1 MKNVLIIGLGRFG
14 RHMALRMQDLGNDVL
29 AVEINEDTANDMV
42 GKIPNLQIADAT
54 NPQVIESLGINDF
67 DLCVVTIEENFQ
79 AALIVTY
86 LLHEAGAK
94 YIIARAARDMYRKLL
109 LHNGADYVVYT
120 EKDEAEKLA
129 IRFGARNVFDYNE
142 LSTNLGIY
150 EIATPLSWVGHSIL
164 ELKVRTAYGIEIL
177 AFQQQ
182 GGDVEQILN
191 PDFLFTK
198 DMHLF
203 VIGTP
208 DAIRK
213 ITKNKM

>member
-14 RHMALRMQDLGNDVL
+14 RHMAMRMQDLGNNVM
-29 AVEINEDTANDMV
+29 AVEENEATANDV
-42 GKIPNLQIADAT
+42 VDRIPNIQIADAT
-54 NPQVIESLGINDF
+54 SPQVIKSLGINDF
-67 DLCVVTIEENFQ
+67 DLCVVTIEEDFQ
-79 AALIVTY
+79 AALVVTY

-120 EKDEAEKLA
+120 ERDEAEKLA
-129 IRFGARNVFDYNE
+129 VRFGAKNVFDYNE

-150 EIATPLSWVGHSIL
+150 EIAVPAPWVGESIL
-164 ELKVRTAYGIEIL
+164 NLKVRSAYGVEIL
-177 AFQQQ
+177 AFQQ

-191 PDFLFTK
+191 PDFVFEK
-198 DMHLF
+198 DMHLY
-203 VIGTP
+203 VIGAR

-213 ITKNKM
+213 ITKNKA